1 MKVSEYIE
9 KVNNSNKSKINS
21 ENSFRE
27 DLQQLLK
34 TLLPNL
40 SITNKPM
47 CIEYGIPNYIISEEG
62 LPIAYIKT
70 TDIGT
75 DLNDLDATEEGRG
88 KTSIL
93 NSNPTLEIHPPRS
106 SGFLTVALM
115 QSSWMCLG
123 QLMMTSS
130 QTLPRPGSPR

>member
-21 ENSFRE
+21 ENSFRG

-40 SITNKPM
+40 SVTNEPM
-47 CIEYGIPNYIISEEG
+47 SIDYGIPNYIISEEG

-75 DLNDLDATEEGRG
+75 DLNELDGSEDVRRYKASLSNLITTNYIDFQWFRNGSLF
-88 KTSIL
+88 TSFSI
-93 NSNPTLEIHPPRS
+93 SEINEINR
-106 SGFLTVALM
+106 
-115 QSSWMCLG
+115 
-123 QLMMTSS
+123 
-130 QTLPRPGSPR
+130 

>member
-40 SITNKPM
+40 SITNEPM
-47 CIEYGIPNYIISEEG
+47 CIEYGIPNYVLSEEG

-75 DLNDLDATEEGRG
+75 DLNELD
-88 KTSIL
+88 
-93 NSNPTLEIHPPRS
+93 S
-106 SGFLTVALM
+106 SEDVRRYKASL
-115 QSSWMCLG
+115 SSLITTNYYDFRWYKDGELISSFSLG
-123 QLMMTSS
+123 ELK
-130 QTLPRPGSPR
+130 G